1 MEIQE
6 EQTGKTQREPGNGRF
21 AVRIETDSELTETK
35 ESQ

>member
-6 EQTGKTQREPGNGRF
+6 EQAGKTQREPGNGRF